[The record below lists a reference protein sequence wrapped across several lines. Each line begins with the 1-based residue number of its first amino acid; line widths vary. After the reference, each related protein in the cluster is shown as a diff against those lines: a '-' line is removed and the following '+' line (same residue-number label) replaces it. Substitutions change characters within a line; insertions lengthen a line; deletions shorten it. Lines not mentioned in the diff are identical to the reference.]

1 MSTERTLTIVKPD
14 AVAAGN
20 AGNIIAQLEAAG
32 FKIIAIKKTALS
44 EAQAKAFY
52 AVHSERPF
60 YNELVGFMTSG
71 PIVPIMLERE
81 DAIAKLREVMGAT
94 NSKEAAEG
102 TIRNLYGTDIEKN
115 AIHGSD
121 APETSAAE
129 RAFFFS
135 HLEETG

>member
-1 MSTERTLTIVKPD
+1 METTLTIVKPD

-20 AGNIIAQLEAAG
+20 TGNIIAHLERAG
-32 FKIIAIKKTALS
+32 FVIAAMKKVTLS
-44 EAQAKAFY
+44 EAQARAFY

-60 YNELVGFMTSG
+60 YNDLVAFMTSG
-71 PIVPIMLERE
+71 PVVPMILRRE
-81 DAIAKLREVMGAT
+81 DAVAKLREAMGAT
-94 NSKEAAEG
+94 DSRQAAEG

-121 APETSAAE
+121 APQTAAVE

-135 HLEETG
+135 RLEENG

>member
-1 MSTERTLTIVKPD
+1 METTLTIVKPD

-20 AGNIIAQLEAAG
+20 TGNIIAHLERAG
-32 FKIIAIKKTALS
+32 FVIAAMKKVTLS
-44 EAQAKAFY
+44 EAQARAFY

-60 YNELVGFMTSG
+60 YDDLVAFMTSG
-71 PIVPIMLERE
+71 PVVPMILRRE
-81 DAIAKLREVMGAT
+81 DAVAKLREVMGAT
-94 NSKEAAEG
+94 DSQQAAEG

-121 APETSAAE
+121 APQTAAVE

-135 HLEETG
+135 RLEENG

>member
-1 MSTERTLTIVKPD
+1 METTLTIVKPD

-20 AGNIIAQLEAAG
+20 TGNIIAHLERAG
-32 FKIIAIKKTALS
+32 FVIAAMKKVTLS
-44 EAQAKAFY
+44 EAQARAFY

-60 YNELVGFMTSG
+60 YNDLVAFMTSG
-71 PIVPIMLERE
+71 PVVPMILERE
-81 DAIAKLREVMGAT
+81 DAVAKLREAMGAT
-94 NSKEAAEG
+94 DSQQAAEG

-121 APETSAAE
+121 APQTAAVE

-135 HLEETG
+135 RLEENG

>member
-1 MSTERTLTIVKPD
+1 METTLTIVKPD

-20 AGNIIAQLEAAG
+20 TGNIIAHLERAG
-32 FKIIAIKKTALS
+32 FVIAAMKKVTLS
-44 EAQAKAFY
+44 EAQARAFY

-60 YNELVGFMTSG
+60 YNDLVAFMTSG
-71 PIVPIMLERE
+71 PVVPMILRRE
-81 DAIAKLREVMGAT
+81 DAVAKLREVMGAT
-94 NSKEAAEG
+94 DSQQAAEG

-121 APETSAAE
+121 APQTAAVE

-135 HLEETG
+135 RLEENE

>member
-1 MSTERTLTIVKPD
+1 METTLTIVKPD

-20 AGNIIAQLEAAG
+20 TGNIIAHLERAG
-32 FKIIAIKKTALS
+32 FVIAAMKKVTLS
-44 EAQAKAFY
+44 EAQARAFY

-60 YNELVGFMTSG
+60 YNDLVAFMTSG
-71 PIVPIMLERE
+71 PVVPMILERE
-81 DAIAKLREVMGAT
+81 DAVAKLREVMGAT
-94 NSKEAAEG
+94 DSQQAAEG

-121 APETSAAE
+121 APQTAAVE

-135 HLEETG
+135 RLEENG